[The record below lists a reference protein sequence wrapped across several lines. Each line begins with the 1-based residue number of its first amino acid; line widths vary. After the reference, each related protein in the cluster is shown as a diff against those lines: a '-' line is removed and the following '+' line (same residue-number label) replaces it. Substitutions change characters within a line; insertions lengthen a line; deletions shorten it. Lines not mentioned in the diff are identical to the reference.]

1 MHFLDVVRI
10 DPCIPA
16 APKILGDILGAALAK
31 DMLQAAVL
39 GALAAPEAIEGAE
52 ARRGLLAAA
61 LQQVKAARGEQE
73 MKDAVAG
80 LDIVGLMAKDDEIEG
95 YLPSTADFLAEQGLS
110 L

>member
-1 MHFLDVVRI
+1 
-10 DPCIPA
+10 
-16 APKILGDILGAALAK
+16 
-31 DMLQAAVL
+31 
-39 GALAAPEAIEGAE
+39 
-52 ARRGLLAAA
+52 
-61 LQQVKAARGEQE
+61 